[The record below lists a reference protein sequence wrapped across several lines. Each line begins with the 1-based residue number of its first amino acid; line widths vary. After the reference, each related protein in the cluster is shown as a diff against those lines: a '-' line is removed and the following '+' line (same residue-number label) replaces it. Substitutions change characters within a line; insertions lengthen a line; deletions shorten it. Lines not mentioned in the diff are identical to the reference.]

1 MSYTIISGTT
11 VRFYTST
18 PFTSIGG
25 TVVDPDVVTFAYA
38 VQGQTTNTFTYTN
51 GATPPDPTL
60 TIVKTGV
67 GAYQAD
73 IVTTSLAG
81 VWAYKW
87 EGQPGVSGLDTTK
100 TSAIF
105 NGEVT
110 VSPSN
115 P

>member
-1 MSYTIISGTT
+1 MSYTIIDGTT

-18 PFTSIGG
+18 PFTSISG
-25 TVVDPDVVTFAYA
+25 TVVDPDVIVFAYA
-38 VQGQTTNTFTYTN
+38 AQGQTTVTYTYTT
-51 GATPPDPTL
+51 GQITPDPTY
-60 TIVKTGV
+60 TIVRDATGT
-67 GAYQAD
+67 YHAD
-73 IVTTSLAG
+73 ISTTALTG
-81 VWAYKW
+81 TWAYKW
-87 EGQPGVSGLDTTK
+87 SGQPGVSGLDTTK